1 MLVSCRQTKLSALL
15 IKDNLVTAACLR
27 ILFQNQPQIKL
38 LGVVQ
43 RVLKSLALRRKQARS
58 QINSM
63 RVCVRPIA
71 VNLVCNNLG
80 DFRWRH
86 TLVQP
91 NEKS

>member
-1 MLVSCRQTKLSALL
+1 
-15 IKDNLVTAACLR
+15 
-27 ILFQNQPQIKL
+27 
-38 LGVVQ
+38 
-43 RVLKSLALRRKQARS
+43 
-58 QINSM
+58 M